1 MEASNPAETTSTASV
16 LALKII
22 FTVGPCNL
30 VAYENQFSQ
39 AVLSAC
45 EDRLFSLAY
54 GCWRSGGS
62 LAKTCSG
69 YQEKCDL

>member
-1 MEASNPAETTSTASV
+1 MGRLEWKWKMEASNPAETTSTASV

-39 AVLSAC
+39 AVFVCL
-45 EDRLFSLAY
+45 
-54 GCWRSGGS
+54 
-62 LAKTCSG
+62 
-69 YQEKCDL
+69 